1 MIIEKIILFFKRLF
15 KKDDLKLLEAPK
27 EKIEEINEEDKKKDF
42 VDSLKVFVDNKNE
55 TIDDD
60 LLVCVGDGLGIK
72 KKISC

>member
-42 VDSLKVFVDNKNE
+42 VDSLKVFADNKNE